1 MSLYVDT
8 LLKLHYNFFME
19 NSPFICP
26 ICKNPLSV
34 KEKSLFCN
42 QNHCFDIAKQGYV
55 NFCAGKNNSE
65 SGDNPLM
72 VKARQI
78 IMEQG
83 YYRNLTDFLTDY
95 LKEINPSVFLD
106 AGAGEGFIA
115 SKVKE
120 AFLNTTVIATDLSK
134 SAVSL
139 GAKKYKDIFF
149 AVSKSSSLPLASE
162 SADVIFTAFAPIF
175 TTEIDRIL
183 KRGGHFIYVV
193 PGVYHLYGLKEKL
206 YTSVQLNPKNEDNFE
221 GFSLILD
228 KLILDEFTAGG
239 EMINNLIAMTPY
251 AYKTDKADI
260 KRLNDLGIITTKLE
274 FNIKIYK
281 KFS

>member
-1 MSLYVDT
+1 
-8 LLKLHYNFFME
+8 ME
-19 NSPFICP
+19 FCPFICP
-26 ICKNPLSV
+26 ICKNPLTV
-34 KEKSLFCN
+34 KNKSYFCK

-55 NFCAGKNNSE
+55 NFTAGKNNTE
-65 SGDNPLM
+65 SGDNPSM

-78 IMEQG
+78 IMEQR
-83 YYRNLTDFLTDY
+83 YYRKLIDFLGEY

-115 SKVKE
+115 SKIKE
-120 AFLNTTVIATDLSK
+120 SFNRTTVIATDLSK

-139 GAKKYKDIFF
+139 GAKKYMDIFF
-149 AVSKSSSLPLASE
+149 AVSKSSALPLADE

-175 TTEIDRIL
+175 INEINRVL

-206 YTSVQLNPKNEDNFE
+206 YESVQLNPKNEDVFDNFT
-221 GFSLILD
+221 LVLD
-228 KLILDEFTAGG
+228 KIIEDEFTAHG

-260 KRLNDLGIITTKLE
+260 ERLNGLGTITTKLE

-281 KFS
+281 KL